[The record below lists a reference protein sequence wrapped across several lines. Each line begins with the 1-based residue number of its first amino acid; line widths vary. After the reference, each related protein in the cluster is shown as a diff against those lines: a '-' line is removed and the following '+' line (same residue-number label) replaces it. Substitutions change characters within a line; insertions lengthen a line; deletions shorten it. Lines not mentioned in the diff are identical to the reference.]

1 MPLIWEQRPL
11 NAEARAP
18 AGTPMEPLS
27 KQLTQRAAR
36 IIAWAGGMG
45 RMNLLSTPPLGPPS
59 SQPVALESMAAHN
72 HCQRPGGLPGQVFFS
87 PSCGP
92 HPHLKRLA

>member
-1 MPLIWEQRPL
+1 MPLIWEQGPL

-27 KQLTQRAAR
+27 KQLTQRAVQ

-45 RMNLLSTPPLGPPS
+45 RMNTLSTPPLWSPIIPTCG
-59 SQPVALESMAAHN
+59 
-72 HCQRPGGLPGQVFFS
+72 FS
-87 PSCGP
+87 VHGCP
-92 HPHLKRLA
+92 